1 MKLEYKKRFLI
12 YISVIV
18 LLFISGVFAANAEEN
33 PTPGE
38 TTETQSAS
46 QEVKNGFYSEDG
58 SVYLYIDNVMQVG
71 LVNYEGKN
79 YYFSQSGEMVKGFA
93 KINNDTYY
101 FDSEGVMQTGLVQI
115 SGKYYYFNSLGARQ
129 YGFKKIGN
137 YNYYFMPNTG
147 AAKTGFWTRKY
158 KGKKINTYYAP
169 DGKLKTGSFKVDT
182 VKYKATKDLGI
193 IYYCRNLAPKL
204 CQRPKLP
211 TGCEIVS
218 WTMMANYAGVKISM
232 VKAAKIMP
240 RSKNPNKG
248 FVGNPFK
255 ETGGDL
261 VIYPKGLKSMTKKYL
276 RGYTNMTKCSL
287 KKIESKLYKKHLVLA
302 WVGHLDG
309 FESHTVALTG
319 YDKKYFYYNDPW
331 KGTARK
337 MKRKTFV
344 KKWKVI
350 SKRALSY

>member
-1 MKLEYKKRFLI
+1 MKAYFKRKAVI
-12 YISVIV
+12 YISVAV
-18 LLFISGVFAANAEEN
+18 LMFILSIFAANAEEIIS
-33 PTPGE
+33 PGE
-38 TTETQSAS
+38 TAETQSAS
-46 QEVKNGFYSEDG
+46 EEVKNGFFKEEG
-58 SVYLYIDNVMQVG
+58 ATYLYIDNVLQSG
-71 LVNYEGKN
+71 LVKYEGKT
-79 YYFSQSGEMVKGFA
+79 YYFSENGKMVTGFA
-93 KINNDTYY
+93 KIKNDTYY
-101 FDSEGVMQTGLVQI
+101 FDSAGVMKTGLVKI
-115 SGKYYYFNSLGARQ
+115 SGKRYFFDNNGARR
-129 YGFKKIGN
+129 YGFKKIGK
-137 YNYYFMPNTG
+137 YNYYFIPKTG

-158 KGKKINTYYAP
+158 KGKKINTYYAS
-169 DGKLKTGSFKVDT
+169 DGKLKTGTFKVKT
-182 VKYKATKDLGI
+182 VKYKASKNLGI
-193 IYYCRNLAPKL
+193 IYYCKNIAPKL

-218 WTMMANYAGVKISM
+218 WTMMANYAGVKMSM

-240 RSKNPNKG
+240 RSSNPNKG

-255 ETGGDL
+255 DNGGAL

-331 KGTARK
+331 TGTARK

-344 KKWKVI
+344 KKWKEI